1 MLDIARLAENFVHI
15 LRPLLFDL
23 GPLEV
28 VHLSSSGLPS
38 LVALSMQRRRG
49 TPFVLTEHGLF
60 LRERYLDLGR
70 GAHSP
75 AETAVMLRFY
85 HLLVAGVYQ
94 RASLI
99 APVSEYNQRWQERV
113 GAASSKVRVIYSAV
127 DPSAFPVRITEPERP
142 TVTWLGRVDPIK
154 DLHTLIRAAAV
165 MRDRKPGVV
174 VRLFGSAGPGQKDY
188 LTSCQRLV
196 ESLQLNGV
204 VQFEGAVDSPPLA
217 FHAGH
222 ISALSSISEGFPYA
236 VLESMACGVP
246 VVATDVGGVREAIGD
261 AGRCVQARDHQALG
275 LACLELLDNTQLR
288 RTMGRLGRSRVERL
302 FDLDTMLRTHDQVYA
317 HLGQRRG
324 RDLTAP
330 ASRATVIDIRESTS
344 TKAVR

>member
-1 MLDIARLAENFVHI
+1 MHLHRRTRRAF
-15 LRPLLFDL
+15 LRWRFTRGASDSGKPCPAGRPTLP
-23 GPLEV
+23 GPLRGGGGTPGGYCARPRT
-28 VHLSSSGLPS
+28 SGL
-38 LVALSMQRRRG
+38 
-49 TPFVLTEHGLF
+49 
-60 LRERYLDLGR
+60 
-70 GAHSP
+70 
-75 AETAVMLRFY
+75 
-85 HLLVAGVYQ
+85 
-94 RASLI
+94 
-99 APVSEYNQRWQERV
+99 
-113 GAASSKVRVIYSAV
+113 
-127 DPSAFPVRITEPERP
+127 
-142 TVTWLGRVDPIK
+142 WLGRVDPIK

-261 AGRCVQARDHQALG
+261 AGRCVQARDHRALG

-302 FDLDTMLRTHDQVYA
+302 FDLDTMLRIHDEVYA
-317 HLGQRRG
+317 HVGQRRG